1 MTYMLERTIF
11 QKLSFDPYTCSV
23 RPLSVS
29 AYIHISNNPNAM
41 ISKRTVLFGSMMA
54 KDVPAEAGDSLFILW
69 DPGSKRGQEGT
80 VIPNLVHR
88 LA

>member
-1 MTYMLERTIF
+1 
-11 QKLSFDPYTCSV
+11 
-23 RPLSVS
+23 
-29 AYIHISNNPNAM
+29 M

-80 VIPNLVHR
+80 VIPNLIHR